1 MSEASQRAGAQQR
14 LARAREALLRAEQR
28 AGVRGAGHG
37 ELRRTASAAARASAP
52 ASASLPEAASLG
64 AWQVLERDLDSGWSG
79 VLALSGSLWL
89 LLALAARRQST
100 HGWCAV
106 VGGQDV
112 GWCAA
117 AEAGLDLAR
126 TLVVPLSGRDAR
138 SRATL
143 LPGVV
148 GVLVDGVEVVV
159 LTSTVAS
166 GLSHGVRRS
175 VQARARE
182 RGVLVLLQEAW
193 DGVRRVQA
201 RVTDYDTGGVLHVL
215 GEQSPGVQE
224 MPAGYLV
231 GQEWQVR
238 DPRSGALTSLRLDA
252 QGLCVLEEGTVRG
265 AHEPAAQPRPALTVI
280 EGGAQ

>member
-28 AGVRGAGHG
+28 AGVRGTGHG
-37 ELRRTASAAARASAP
+37 ELRRAAARASAP

-148 GVLVDGVEVVV
+148 GALVDGVEVVV

-201 RVTDYDTGGVLHVL
+201 RV
-215 GEQSPGVQE
+215 QE

-252 QGLCVLEEGTVRG
+252 QGLRVLEEETVRG